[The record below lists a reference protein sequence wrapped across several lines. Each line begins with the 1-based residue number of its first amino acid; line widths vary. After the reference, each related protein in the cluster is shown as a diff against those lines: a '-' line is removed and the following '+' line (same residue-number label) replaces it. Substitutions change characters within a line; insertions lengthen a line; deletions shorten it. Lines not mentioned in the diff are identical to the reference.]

1 MPSYGAYDMLET
13 MTEFIL
19 DMRKQYLQA
28 DRKAVIATHDWGALI
43 GARLAS
49 EAAQLADRWIIT
61 SGMLVIRTSIIH
73 LLHILKTTSLI

>member
-1 MPSYGAYDMLET
+1 MLEA
-13 MTEFIL
+13 MAEFVL

-28 DRKAVIATHDWGALI
+28 DRKLVIATHDWGALI

-61 SGMLVIRTSIIH
+61 SGMLVSTITAGS
-73 LLHILKTTSLI
+73 LHVLKRSSPT